1 MIWLYLIYGTINIF
15 IIEWVLDFV
24 DKRIEGGMENKIEFT
39 TPLRI
44 IMIFLW
50 PIFTFVFWFNFI
62 KSWINK

>member
-44 IMIFLW
+44 IMILLW

-62 KSWINK
+62 KSWITK

>member
-1 MIWLYLIYGTINIF
+1 MIWLYLMYGTINIF

-24 DKRIEGGMENKIEFT
+24 DKRIEGGMENKIQFT